1 MEIKFRLKTASGQ
14 VMYLPLTKL
23 LNLAINAVPNADK
36 KVEVSQLVGYDKNGD
51 EVYEGDVL
59 EFDTPDLQDHTK
71 VWHYEY
77 TAHMQGFATTADG
90 CYIPCEKFKE
100 RTLQKC

>member
-1 MEIKFRLKTASGQ
+1 MEIKFRLKTASGK

-23 LNLAINAVPNADK
+23 LNLAVNAVPNADK

-59 EFDTPDLQDHTK
+59 EFDFVDETDHSRII
-71 VWHYEY
+71 HYEY
-77 TAHMQGFATTADG
+77 KAHMKGFATAANG
-90 CYIPCEKFKE
+90 CYIPQEKFSE
-100 RTLQKC
+100 RTLKK